1 LCRYLWQLAVRE
13 TILLAPRN
21 RPETDS
27 GIGFGCVIKQRGAVM
42 LWALIVSLIL
52 SYPLVEVVEGWL
64 IRRSAVKK
72 LAAMR
77 KHAASGDR
85 WDVAR
90 GQWTT

>member
-1 LCRYLWQLAVRE
+1 M
-13 TILLAPRN
+13 
-21 RPETDS
+21 
-27 GIGFGCVIKQRGAVM
+27 F
-42 LWALIVSLIL
+42 WALIVSLIL
-52 SYPLVEVVEGWL
+52 SYPLVEVVEGWF

-85 WDVAR
+85 WDVTR

>member
-1 LCRYLWQLAVRE
+1 
-13 TILLAPRN
+13 
-21 RPETDS
+21 
-27 GIGFGCVIKQRGAVM
+27 M